1 MLAEIVLTKF
11 DYVAFGAMAVVFFGL
26 IYFVIWVGDLPA
38 SIARARNHPQVPAV
52 QALAWMGLLFT
63 GGVVYVLAFAWA
75 YWNYPQTVHSTD
87 SGENAGSDV
96 SKVQEKQQANPEA
109 TAADEDAS

>member
-1 MLAEIVLTKF
+1 MPELVLTKF
-11 DYVAFGAMAVVFFGL
+11 DYVAFVAMAIVFFGL
-26 IYFVIWVGDLPA
+26 IYFVLWVGDLPA
-38 SIARARNHPQVPAV
+38 NIARARNHPQVPAV

-87 SGENAGSDV
+87 SGETAGSGE
-96 SKVQEKQQANPEA
+96 SKVQEKQQPSAKAE
-109 TAADEDAS
+109 AADEDAS